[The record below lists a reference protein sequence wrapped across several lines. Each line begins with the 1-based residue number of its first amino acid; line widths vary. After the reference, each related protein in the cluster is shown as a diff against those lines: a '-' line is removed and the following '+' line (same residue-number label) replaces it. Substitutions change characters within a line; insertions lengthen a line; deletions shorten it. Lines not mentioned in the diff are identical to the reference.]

1 MDFEPSEEYIGLSV
15 PVAFQN
21 PAPVTLFGL
30 ALFLYESS
38 FYEAKKTILKLGMNY
53 EKIHACPNNCM
64 LYWGEDKEKEMC
76 KVCNRSR
83 WKLDTKGGE
92 IQESNDGNIRK
103 KVPAKVLRY
112 FPLKPRLQRLFLS
125 SKTAEAMRWHDVA
138 PKEDGVMTHPRDS
151 EAWKMF
157 DLKNTSFAEDPRN
170 IRLALATDGINPYR
184 SMNANS
190 STWPVILIPY
200 NTPPWICMKRTSF
213 ILSMIIPGKKM
224 PGNNIDVYLQPLIKE
239 LKELWNEGVDAYD
252 SFEKK
257 AFKLHAALMW
267 TISDFPGLGIL
278 SGWNTYTG
286 LACPS
291 CNFDSVPFQLPHSR
305 KSCFI
310 GHRRFLNQR
319 HRFRLNRVRF
329 NGEQEFCNPP
339 KRLSGLDIL
348 EQVKDINVTFG
359 RKEEAKVRGKRR
371 RGERAAEGA
380 KQWRKKS
387 IFFELPYWKYNLLCH
402 NLDVMHIEKN
412 VCDNVIYT
420 LLNDSTKSKDHL
432 NARKD
437 LKALGCKQDLWPD
450 ENGKYAPAIFTLTN
464 KGKKAFLST
473 LKNISV
479 PDGYSSNISRCI
491 DVDNLKINGM
501 LKSHDNHILMQQLLP
516 LAMRTSL
523 PSEVSAILIEL
534 CSFFRKLCEKRLIIK
549 DLDKLQDQI
558 VLTLCHMEMLFPP
571 SFFIVMIHLVVHLVE
586 EVKLGGPV
594 HYRWMYPIEKYLGQL
609 KSYVRNKAQPEGSI
623 AEGYLMQEI
632 LTFCSRYLD
641 NIETIWNR
649 RKRVGNEPT
658 QIDPN
663 SRISKLFPQVGES
676 NTGFTYFTLSPIEK
690 RQAHRHVFTNC
701 RSVDNYLRDYRD
713 IVKKR
718 LRSRTR
724 DTTEIDKKVHR
735 EFVDW
740 FSNHICTNLNKLP
753 DVDKD
758 ILISLSQGPYDQ
770 ARKFSSYDV
779 NGYRFQTLARDN
791 GLKTQNSGV
800 FGTFGT
806 RSYSSSKD
814 TRMNFGAVPYY
825 GKLVDII
832 ELFYNGFTVLLFK
845 CQWANTTSPRGIK
858 KDNLGFLSVNF
869 TRLIHTGEH
878 EDDEPYIKASEAQM
892 VYYVDDEKEKGWC
905 IPIHLKP
912 RDLYNMSGDN
922 MGEDDEITVSNDNY
936 PPQDLE
942 SLFPYE
948 NTNIKLARIVVDDD
962 LPIIN
967 ENYDENEDMLV

>member
-1 MDFEPSEEYIGLSV
+1 MMYLNMQRFRV
-15 PVAFQN
+15 HFM
-21 PAPVTLFGL
+21 
-30 ALFLYESS
+30 
-38 FYEAKKTILKLGMNY
+38 KLGINY

-76 KVCNRSR
+76 KVCNRFR

-112 FPLKPRLQRLFLS
+112 FPLKPHLQRLFLS

-286 LACPS
+286 LACLS

-310 GHRRFLNQR
+310 GHRHFLNQR
-319 HRFRLNRVRF
+319 HQFRLNRVRF
-329 NGEQEFCNPP
+329 NGEQEFRNPP

-348 EQVKDINVTFG
+348 EHVKDINVTFG
-359 RKEEAKVRGKRR
+359 RKEEAKVKGKRR
-371 RGERAAEGA
+371 RGERATEGA

-387 IFFELPYWKYNLLCH
+387 IFFELPYWKYNLLRH

-450 ENGKYAPAIFTLTN
+450 ENA
-464 KGKKAFLST
+464 
-473 LKNISV
+473 
-479 PDGYSSNISRCI
+479 
-491 DVDNLKINGM
+491 
-501 LKSHDNHILMQQLLP
+501 
-516 LAMRTSL
+516 
-523 PSEVSAILIEL
+523 
-534 CSFFRKLCEKRLIIK
+534 
-549 DLDKLQDQI
+549 
-558 VLTLCHMEMLFPP
+558 
-571 SFFIVMIHLVVHLVE
+571 
-586 EVKLGGPV
+586 
-594 HYRWMYPIEKYLGQL
+594 
-609 KSYVRNKAQPEGSI
+609 
-623 AEGYLMQEI
+623 
-632 LTFCSRYLD
+632 
-641 NIETIWNR
+641 
-649 RKRVGNEPT
+649 
-658 QIDPN
+658 
-663 SRISKLFPQVGES
+663 
-676 NTGFTYFTLSPIEK
+676 
-690 RQAHRHVFTNC
+690 
-701 RSVDNYLRDYRD
+701 
-713 IVKKR
+713 
-718 LRSRTR
+718 
-724 DTTEIDKKVHR
+724 
-735 EFVDW
+735 
-740 FSNHICTNLNKLP
+740 
-753 DVDKD
+753 
-758 ILISLSQGPYDQ
+758 
-770 ARKFSSYDV
+770 
-779 NGYRFQTLARDN
+779 
-791 GLKTQNSGV
+791 
-800 FGTFGT
+800 
-806 RSYSSSKD
+806 
-814 TRMNFGAVPYY
+814 
-825 GKLVDII
+825 
-832 ELFYNGFTVLLFK
+832 
-845 CQWANTTSPRGIK
+845 
-858 KDNLGFLSVNF
+858 
-869 TRLIHTGEH
+869 
-878 EDDEPYIKASEAQM
+878 
-892 VYYVDDEKEKGWC
+892 
-905 IPIHLKP
+905 
-912 RDLYNMSGDN
+912 
-922 MGEDDEITVSNDNY
+922 
-936 PPQDLE
+936 
-942 SLFPYE
+942 
-948 NTNIKLARIVVDDD
+948 
-962 LPIIN
+962 
-967 ENYDENEDMLV
+967 

>member
-1 MDFEPSEEYIGLSV
+1 MRAFYNWAIAISDRTKMHGRTREAEELWKQIC
-15 PVAFQN
+15 
-21 PAPVTLFGL
+21 GL
-30 ALFLYESS
+30 ALCTSWFDLYLLAFVDNNLWPTREKIHISIVGSERVRRWSFLAASPHSEYSYIGSMDKSWITKPRNSIEYERGVKRFIDFAFENSLAEATICPCLKCDFRKKVTKGEMYDHLICTQFPKEYTLWFYHGETEVGDPSSNVSNSDASNAFDDFNQDSIHDMLGDAFGTDMHWANEVSLESDEDIDGVERVMPDVADASEFEELASHAELPLYAGCTRYSRLSFLVKMYHIKCICGMTNKAMSMIFELLHDAFEHAKILSS

-112 FPLKPRLQRLFLS
+112 FPLKPHLQRLFLS

-157 DLKNTSFAEDPRN
+157 DLKNTSFVEDPRN

-224 PGNNIDVYLQPLIKE
+224 PGNNIDVYLQPWIKE

-291 CNFDSVPFQLPHSR
+291 YNFDSVPFQLPHSR

-310 GHRRFLNQR
+310 GYRRFLNQR

-329 NGEQEFCNPP
+329 NGEQEFRNPP

-371 RGERAAEGA
+371 RGERAVE
-380 KQWRKKS
+380 
-387 IFFELPYWKYNLLCH
+387 
-402 NLDVMHIEKN
+402 EKN

-432 NARKD
+432 NTRKD

-450 ENGKYAPAIFTLTN
+450 ENGNYAPAIFTLTN

-479 PDGYSSNISRCI
+479 PDG
-491 DVDNLKINGM
+491 
-501 LKSHDNHILMQQLLP
+501 
-516 LAMRTSL
+516 
-523 PSEVSAILIEL
+523 
-534 CSFFRKLCEKRLIIK
+534 KLCEKRLIIK

-571 SFFIVMIHLVVHLVE
+571 SFFTVMIHLVVHLVE

-594 HYRWMYPIEKYLGQL
+594 HYRWMYPIERYLG
-609 KSYVRNKAQPEGSI
+609 
-623 AEGYLMQEI
+623 
-632 LTFCSRYLD
+632 
-641 NIETIWNR
+641 
-649 RKRVGNEPT
+649 
-658 QIDPN
+658 
-663 SRISKLFPQVGES
+663 
-676 NTGFTYFTLSPIEK
+676 
-690 RQAHRHVFTNC
+690 
-701 RSVDNYLRDYRD
+701 
-713 IVKKR
+713 
-718 LRSRTR
+718 
-724 DTTEIDKKVHR
+724 
-735 EFVDW
+735 
-740 FSNHICTNLNKLP
+740 
-753 DVDKD
+753 
-758 ILISLSQGPYDQ
+758 
-770 ARKFSSYDV
+770 
-779 NGYRFQTLARDN
+779 
-791 GLKTQNSGV
+791 
-800 FGTFGT
+800 
-806 RSYSSSKD
+806 
-814 TRMNFGAVPYY
+814 
-825 GKLVDII
+825 
-832 ELFYNGFTVLLFK
+832 
-845 CQWANTTSPRGIK
+845 
-858 KDNLGFLSVNF
+858 
-869 TRLIHTGEH
+869 
-878 EDDEPYIKASEAQM
+878 
-892 VYYVDDEKEKGWC
+892 
-905 IPIHLKP
+905 
-912 RDLYNMSGDN
+912 
-922 MGEDDEITVSNDNY
+922 
-936 PPQDLE
+936 
-942 SLFPYE
+942 
-948 NTNIKLARIVVDDD
+948 
-962 LPIIN
+962 
-967 ENYDENEDMLV
+967 

>member
-1 MDFEPSEEYIGLSV
+1 MGKRLKFGPASLGSQNRVHVTGSVQNKSWTLETVKHKDSKEPEICGLASCISWFDLYLLAFVNNNFWPTREKIHISIVGSKRVRRWSFLAASPYSEYSYIGSMNKLWITKSRNSIEYERGV
-15 PVAFQN
+15 RRFIDFAFENSLAEAIVCPCLKCSFRKKVTKGEMYDHLICTQFPKEYTLWFYHGEIEVGDPSSNVSNSDASNAFDDLFNQDSIHDMLGDAFGTDMHWANEVSLESDEDIDGVERVMPDVAD
-21 PAPVTLFGL
+21 AAELEEL
-30 ALFLYESS
+30 ASHAELLLYEGCTRYSRLSFLVKMYHIKCICGMTDKAISMIFELLHDVFEHAEIPSS

-83 WKLDTKGGE
+83 WKLDTKGGY

-103 KVPAKVLRY
+103 NVSSKVLCY
-112 FPLKPRLQRLFLS
+112 FPLKPHLQRLFLS

-138 PKEDGVMTHPRDS
+138 PKEDGVIAHPRDS

-170 IRLALATDGINPYR
+170 IHLALATDGINPYR

-213 ILSMIIPGKKM
+213 ILLMIIPGKKM

-239 LKELWNEGVDAYD
+239 LKELWNDGVDAYD

-257 AFKLHAALMW
+257 AFKLHATLMW

-278 SGWNTYTG
+278 SGWNTH
-286 LACPS
+286 
-291 CNFDSVPFQLPHSR
+291 Q
-305 KSCFI
+305 
-310 GHRRFLNQR
+310 
-319 HRFRLNRVRF
+319 FRLNRVRF
-329 NGEQEFCNPP
+329 NGDQEFRNPP

-348 EQVKDINVTFG
+348 EKVKDINVTFG

-371 RGERAAEGA
+371 CGERAIE
-380 KQWRKKS
+380 
-387 IFFELPYWKYNLLCH
+387 
-402 NLDVMHIEKN
+402 EKN
-412 VCDNVIYT
+412 ICDNVIYT

-450 ENGKYAPAIFTLTN
+450 ENGKYTPAIFTTTN
-464 KGKKAFLST
+464 KGKKTFLST

-479 PDGYSSNISRCI
+479 TDGYSSNISRCI

-534 CSFFRKLCEKRLIIK
+534 CSFFRKLCDKRLIIK

-558 VLTLCHMEMLFPP
+558 VLTLSHMEMLFPP
-571 SFFIVMIHLVVHLVE
+571 SFFTVMIHLVVHLVE

-609 KSYVRNKAQPEGSI
+609 KSYMRNQAQPEGSI

-641 NIETIWNR
+641 NIETIWN
-649 RKRVGNEPT
+649 
-658 QIDPN
+658 
-663 SRISKLFPQVGES
+663 
-676 NTGFTYFTLSPIEK
+676 
-690 RQAHRHVFTNC
+690 
-701 RSVDNYLRDYRD
+701 
-713 IVKKR
+713 
-718 LRSRTR
+718 
-724 DTTEIDKKVHR
+724 
-735 EFVDW
+735 
-740 FSNHICTNLNKLP
+740 
-753 DVDKD
+753 
-758 ILISLSQGPYDQ
+758 
-770 ARKFSSYDV
+770 
-779 NGYRFQTLARDN
+779 
-791 GLKTQNSGV
+791 
-800 FGTFGT
+800 
-806 RSYSSSKD
+806 
-814 TRMNFGAVPYY
+814 
-825 GKLVDII
+825 
-832 ELFYNGFTVLLFK
+832 
-845 CQWANTTSPRGIK
+845 
-858 KDNLGFLSVNF
+858 
-869 TRLIHTGEH
+869 
-878 EDDEPYIKASEAQM
+878 
-892 VYYVDDEKEKGWC
+892 
-905 IPIHLKP
+905 
-912 RDLYNMSGDN
+912 
-922 MGEDDEITVSNDNY
+922 
-936 PPQDLE
+936 
-942 SLFPYE
+942 
-948 NTNIKLARIVVDDD
+948 
-962 LPIIN
+962 
-967 ENYDENEDMLV
+967 